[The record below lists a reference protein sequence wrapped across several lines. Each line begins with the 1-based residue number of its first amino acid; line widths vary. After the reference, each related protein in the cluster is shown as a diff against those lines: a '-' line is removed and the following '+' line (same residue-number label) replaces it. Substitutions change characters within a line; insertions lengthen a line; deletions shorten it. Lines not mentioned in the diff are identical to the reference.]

1 MWGPPPIFL
10 VYARQY
16 TVLVNALFEKESNT
30 YFFFSF
36 YFEVHFSILISQQ
49 SLPKH
54 QKCDRLTRSFVALNS
69 LGLVQSRGD
78 DEASSSMLCKSET
91 EINFFFF
98 PFLDRQDVPYSGTF
112 IPIYLSFFFLIICYE
127 EKAA

>member
-10 VYARQY
+10 VYAPQY

-98 PFLDRQDVPYSGTF
+98 SLSG
-112 IPIYLSFFFLIICYE
+112 
-127 EKAA
+127 

>member
-112 IPIYLSFFFLIICYE
+112 IPISLSFFFLIICYE